1 MTLSIEKKQ
10 ELAKK
15 FGKDEKDVGSAEVQ
29 VAFLTER
36 IRSLESH
43 FELHKKD
50 NHSRR
55 GLIKMVSTRRKLLK
69 YVMRRDYDNYQNL
82 INELGIRR

>member
-1 MTLSIEKKQ
+1 MTLTTEKKIK
-10 ELAKK
+10 LANK
-15 FGKDEKDVGSAEVQ
+15 FGKDDKDVGSVEVQ

-43 FELHKKD
+43 LDKHKKD

-55 GLIKMVSTRRKLLK
+55 GLIMMVSKRKKLLK
-69 YVMRRDYDNYQNL
+69 YLIRRDYDQYQNL
-82 INELGIRR
+82 ISELGIRG

>member
-1 MTLSIEKKQ
+1 MTLSTEKIQ
-10 ELAKK
+10 ELAKE
-15 FGKDEKDVGSAEVQ
+15 FGKDEKDVGSAEAQ

-69 YVMRRDYDNYQNL
+69 YLMRRDHDRYQNL

>member
-1 MTLSIEKKQ
+1 MTLSTDKKQ
-10 ELAKK
+10 ELAKEL
-15 FGKDEKDVGSAEVQ
+15 GKDEKDVGSAEVQ
-29 VAFLTER
+29 IAFLSER

-69 YVMRRDYDNYQNL
+69 YLMRRDYDKHQNL

>member
-1 MTLSIEKKQ
+1 MTLSTEKKQ
-10 ELAKK
+10 ELAKE
-15 FGKDEKDVGSAEVQ
+15 FGKDAKDVGSAEVQ

-69 YVMRRDYDNYQNL
+69 YLMRRDYDKYQNL

>member
-1 MTLSIEKKQ
+1 M
-10 ELAKK
+10 
-15 FGKDEKDVGSAEVQ
+15 GSAEVQ

-43 FELHKKD
+43 FETHKKD

-55 GLIKMVSTRRKLLK
+55 GLIKMVTTRRKLLK
-69 YVMRRDYDNYQNL
+69 YLVRRDYDKYQNL
-82 INELGIRR
+82 VNELGIRR

>member
-1 MTLSIEKKQ
+1 MTLTTEKKI
-10 ELAKK
+10 ELANK
-15 FGKDEKDVGSAEVQ
+15 FGKDDKDVGSVEVQ

-43 FELHKKD
+43 FVKHKKD

-55 GLIKMVSTRRKLLK
+55 GLIMMVSKRKLLK
-69 YVMRRDYDNYQNL
+69 YLMRRDYDQYQNL
-82 INELGIRR
+82 ISELGIRG

>member
-1 MTLSIEKKQ
+1 MTLSTEKKQ

-15 FGKDEKDVGSAEVQ
+15 FGKDKKDVGSAKVQ

-43 FELHKKD
+43 FESHKKD

-55 GLIKMVSTRRKLLK
+55 GLIKMVSTRRRLLK
-69 YVMRRDYDNYQNL
+69 YLMRRDYDKYQNL

>member
-1 MTLSIEKKQ
+1 MTLSTEKKQ

-15 FGKDEKDVGSAEVQ
+15 FGKNEKDVGSTEVQ
-29 VAFLTER
+29 IAFLTER

-43 FELHKKD
+43 FESHKKD

-55 GLIKMVSTRRKLLK
+55 GLIKMVSTRRRLLK
-69 YVMRRDYDNYQNL
+69 YLIRRDYDKYESL
-82 INELGIRR
+82 IKELGIRR

>member
-1 MTLSIEKKQ
+1 MTLTTEKKIK
-10 ELAKK
+10 LADKI
-15 FGKDEKDVGSAEVQ
+15 GKDDKDVGSVEVQ

-43 FELHKKD
+43 FVKHKKD

-55 GLIKMVSTRRKLLK
+55 GLIIIVSKRKKLLK
-69 YVMRRDYDNYQNL
+69 YLMRRDYDQYQNL
-82 INELGIRR
+82 ISELGIRG

>member
-1 MTLSIEKKQ
+1 MTLSTEKKQ
-10 ELAKK
+10 EVTKE
-15 FGKDEKDVGSAEVQ
+15 FGKDEKDVGSVEVQ

-43 FELHKKD
+43 FQLHKKD

-55 GLIKMVSTRRKLLK
+55 GLIKMVGTRRKLLK
-69 YVMRRDYDNYQNL
+69 YLMRRDYDKYQNL